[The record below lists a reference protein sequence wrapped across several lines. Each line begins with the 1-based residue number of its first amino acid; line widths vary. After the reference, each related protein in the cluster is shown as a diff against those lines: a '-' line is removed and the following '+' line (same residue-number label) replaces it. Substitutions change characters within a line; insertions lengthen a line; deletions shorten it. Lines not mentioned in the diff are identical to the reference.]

1 MQKLSYEI
9 GFIMSLKILL
19 HILFQFTD
27 HSQSSVFNNNCNEFP
42 YIAGLSTLFITSI
55 ASGIACMLF
64 MRYVTISIFQMA
76 L

>member
-1 MQKLSYEI
+1 MQKNSCEI

-27 HSQSSVFNNNCNEFP
+27 HSQSTVFNNNCNEFP

-55 ASGIACMLF
+55 VSGIACILF
-64 MRYVTISIFQMA
+64 MR
-76 L
+76 

>member
-1 MQKLSYEI
+1 MQKISYEI

-27 HSQSSVFNNNCNEFP
+27 HSQSTVFNNNCNGFP

-55 ASGIACMLF
+55 VSGIACILF
-64 MRYVTISIFQMA
+64 MR
-76 L
+76 

>member
-1 MQKLSYEI
+1 MQKISYEI

-27 HSQSSVFNNNCNEFP
+27 HSQSTVFNNNCNEFL

-55 ASGIACMLF
+55 VSGIACILY
-64 MRYVTISIFQMA
+64 MR
-76 L
+76 

>member
-1 MQKLSYEI
+1 MQKISYEI

-27 HSQSSVFNNNCNEFP
+27 HLQSTVFNNNCNEFP

-55 ASGIACMLF
+55 VSGIACILF
-64 MRYVTISIFQMA
+64 MR
-76 L
+76 

>member
-1 MQKLSYEI
+1 MQKISYER

-27 HSQSSVFNNNCNEFP
+27 HSQSTVFNNNCNEFP

-55 ASGIACMLF
+55 VSGIACILF
-64 MRYVTISIFQMA
+64 MR
-76 L
+76 